1 MVAVVEQADVPAT
14 AQGLEEAHQ
23 GARLLR
29 ELEAVETLTEGP
41 GRAAANHVAHVVLG
55 QLALC
60 HVDHGVTVATE
71 LIDDLAELLVA
82 PAEAH
87 RDEQRGLGRIRVA
100 VVELGHHAGPKLT
113 AEVEEG
119 PLALGY
125 GHRQHALALLADL
138 AALRHIAQAVEID
151 VGARQY
157 GRHPPALDLLPLAV
171 GLEPRQRQGPRRLGD
186 GTAVVE
192 DVFQRRADLVVGDG
206 HHLVQILV
214 AQAEG
219 LGADALD
226 RHPVRKQGDPLQIDR
241 LAGLHGGLETGG
253 ALGFHPYHLDVRQQ
267 LLDVDSHPGGQPATA
282 HRHENVGEVG
292 VLLQQ
297 LLADGALARDHLD
310 VVERRYQGVALG
322 F

>member
-23 GARLLR
+23 GTRLLR

-71 LIDDLAELLVA
+71 LIDDLAELLV
-82 PAEAH
+82 PPGEAH
-87 RDEQRGLGRIRVA
+87 RDEQGRLGRIRVA

-138 AALRHIAQAVEID
+138 AALRHVAQAVEVD

-171 GLEPRQRQGPRRLGD
+171 GLEPRQRQGP
-186 GTAVVE
+186 
-192 DVFQRRADLVVGDG
+192 
-206 HHLVQILV
+206 
-214 AQAEG
+214 
-219 LGADALD
+219 
-226 RHPVRKQGDPLQIDR
+226 
-241 LAGLHGGLETGG
+241 
-253 ALGFHPYHLDVRQQ
+253 
-267 LLDVDSHPGGQPATA
+267 
-282 HRHENVGEVG
+282 
-292 VLLQQ
+292 
-297 LLADGALARDHLD
+297 
-310 VVERRYQGVALG
+310 
-322 F
+322 